1 MNAPVKT
8 ETMQDAPQTGSPVAP
23 PHAAPFESPPRKRAA
38 WRALLRL
45 TLMSSGIVIVA
56 LAAAILW
63 LRGGRYVS
71 TDNSYVR
78 AAKLMV
84 STDVSGIVASVA
96 VKQGQQVEKGALLF
110 KLDARQFEIALA
122 AAQAQR
128 DLARLSIEA
137 ARKDYQRL
145 RSDIAAAEAV
155 VAQARAAF
163 QRASTLAQR
172 NAGSQAQFD
181 TTRFTLSAEENRLS
195 ALRQSAEAALA
206 RLGGD
211 AALPVEQHPQFME
224 AQARVAESERQVE
237 RATVRAP
244 FAGTV
249 TSVESLQPGAFLVAA
264 TAALT
269 NTGAIGLVA
278 QSGMWVE
285 ANMKETELTHVR
297 PGQECEIRIDTY
309 PNHVW
314 KGRVESIFPV
324 SGAEF
329 SVLPPQNASGNWVK
343 VVQRIP
349 VRIAIIAG
357 ENDPVLRAGMSAV
370 VTVDTRH
377 RRSMAD
383 FWRLF
388 GFGAPPVDI
397 ALPDILT
404 GHAK

>member
-1 MNAPVKT
+1 MNAPVKA
-8 ETMQDAPQTGSPVAP
+8 ETMQDAPETGSPVT
-23 PHAAPFESPPRKRAA
+23 SPVISPVRQRAA
-38 WRALLRL
+38 FRALLRL
-45 TLMSSGIVIVA
+45 VLMSAGVIIVA

-63 LRGGRYVS
+63 LRGGRYVT

-96 VKQGQQVEKGALLF
+96 VKQGQQVEKGAVLF
-110 KLDARQFEIALA
+110 SLDARQFEIALA
-122 AAQAQR
+122 AARAQR

-155 VAQARAAF
+155 VAQARANF

-172 NAGSQAQFD
+172 NAGSQAQYD
-181 TTRFTLSAEENRLS
+181 QARFALIAEDSRLS

-224 AQARVAESERQVE
+224 SQARVAESQRQIE

-278 QSGMWVE
+278 HSGMWVE
-285 ANMKETELTHVR
+285 ANMKETELTHVK
-297 PGQECEIRIDTY
+297 PGQDCEIRIDAY
-309 PNHVW
+309 PNRIW
-314 KGRVESIFPV
+314 KGRVESIFPA

-349 VRIAIIAG
+349 VRIAIATSD
-357 ENDPVLRAGMSAV
+357 NDPVLRAGMSAV

-377 RRSMAD
+377 RRTMVD

-388 GFGAPPVDI
+388 GFSTPPVDVT
-397 ALPDILT
+397 LPAVLT
-404 GHAK
+404 GRGE

>member
-1 MNAPVKT
+1 MNAPVKA
-8 ETMQDAPQTGSPVAP
+8 ETMQDAPETGSPVT
-23 PHAAPFESPPRKRAA
+23 SPVISPVRQRAA
-38 WRALLRL
+38 FRALLRL
-45 TLMSSGIVIVA
+45 VLMSAGVIIVA

-63 LRGGRYVS
+63 LRGGRYVT

-96 VKQGQQVEKGALLF
+96 VKQGQQVEKGAVLF
-110 KLDARQFEIALA
+110 SLDARQFEIALA
-122 AAQAQR
+122 AARAQR

-155 VAQARAAF
+155 VAQARANF

-172 NAGSQAQFD
+172 NAGSQAQYD
-181 TTRFTLSAEENRLS
+181 QARFALSAEENRLS

-224 AQARVAESERQVE
+224 SQARVAESQRQIE

-278 QSGMWVE
+278 HSGMWVE
-285 ANMKETELTHVR
+285 ANMKETELTHVK
-297 PGQECEIRIDTY
+297 PGQDCEIRIDAY
-309 PNHVW
+309 PNRIW
-314 KGRVESIFPV
+314 KGRVESIFPA

-349 VRIAIIAG
+349 VRIAIATSD
-357 ENDPVLRAGMSAV
+357 NDPVLRAGMSAV

-377 RRSMAD
+377 RRTMVD

-388 GFGAPPVDI
+388 GFSTPPVDVT
-397 ALPDILT
+397 LPAVLT
-404 GHAK
+404 GRSE